1 VDRHPA
7 FRFAETIG
15 ERISAVKAVSG
26 SIKEISEEGS
36 CFDFFGRNEEA
47 H

>member
-1 VDRHPA
+1 MPSGFV
-7 FRFAETIG
+7 ETIG
-15 ERISAVKAVSG
+15 EGIFAVKAVSG
-26 SIKEISEEGS
+26 SIKEISKESS